1 MDTKIKIVAG
11 ILFAV
16 VFILLLAILFS
27 NIVRNTTESTDKVSE
42 SFNSTAHIN
51 SDEYVDGATY
61 RGSEVV
67 ALIQN
72 ATSITGD
79 STTTVTVKMS
89 SSVAGTVYSTT
100 NRYTAKISKD
110 KSNAQYI
117 DPSATFTLAVT
128 KRANGTVSDYT
139 FTKK

>member
-27 NIVRNTTESTDKVSE
+27 NIVRNTTESTDKVAE
-42 SFNSTAHIN
+42 SFNSTVHIN
-51 SDEYVDGATY
+51 SDEYVKGAKY
-61 RGSEVV
+61 RGSDAI

-79 STTTVTVKMS
+79 KAM
-89 SSVAGTVYSTT
+89 
-100 NRYTAKISKD
+100 
-110 KSNAQYI
+110 
-117 DPSATFTLAVT
+117 AVM
-128 KRANGTVSDYT
+128 VHI
-139 FTKK
+139 